1 MCLHLKYAEARLWK
15 KRARDMINKAK
26 AAASENPC
34 DPLLIPSPRLS
45 SLVSEI
51 DSIKKRHGLLI
62 EGALIYA
69 INRIPGWW
77 AGKERIP
84 VAGGRAHLDCL
95 AYNATTKVLYI
106 FECKRGHGSFDSDK
120 TSAIDARLDRIKA
133 AISAYSMAKGWSPV
147 KEEVFILS
155 FYGTKWKS
163 KYKIYDSDD
172 IATLF
177 EPCLSTFVDHFMR
190 HVEHET
196 NSAYSDELRDSPTVS
211 DRQQTVFEQ
220 ISDEGAL
227 PELEIEFSG
236 DGADLVPTQPQL
248 V

>member
-1 MCLHLKYAEARLWK
+1 MCLRLKYAEARLWK
-15 KRARDMINKAK
+15 NRARDVINKAK
-26 AAASENPC
+26 AAAAESPC
-34 DPLLIPSPRLS
+34 DPLLIPNPRLS

-62 EGALIYA
+62 EDALIYA
-69 INRIPGWW
+69 INRIPAWW
-77 AGKERIP
+77 AGKEKIP

-95 AYNATTKVLYI
+95 AYNARTKLLYV
-106 FECKRGHGSFDSDK
+106 FECKRGHGTFDSDK

-133 AISAYSMAKGWSPV
+133 AVSAYSMAKGWSPM

-163 KYKIYDSDD
+163 KYRIYNRHD

-177 EPCLSTFVDHFMR
+177 EPCLGTFVDHFMR
-190 HVEHET
+190 HVEHKT
-196 NSAYSDELRDSPTVS
+196 NAAYLDELRDSPNVS
-211 DRQQTVFEQ
+211 GRQQTIFEQ

-227 PELEIEFSG
+227 PEFEIEFSG
-236 DGADLVPTQPQL
+236 NGADLVSTQPH
-248 V
+248 